1 METNNFKG
9 ALASLIE
16 GANGVISSKT
26 VVGDPIQVG
35 EITLI
40 PLVDVAFGMG
50 AGSFAG
56 AKTGSKSDK
65 VTGGV
70 GGKITPSAML
80 VLQNGNARLVSVKN
94 QDTIT
99 KILDMIPET
108 IDKISGK
115 FGKKVTEE
123 DLNDILDEAAKN
135 KK

>member
-1 METNNFKG
+1 MEGNNFKD

-26 VVGDPIQVG
+26 VVGDPIEIG
-35 EITLI
+35 EMTLI
-40 PLVDVAFGMG
+40 PLVDVSFGMG
-50 AGSFAG
+50 AGSYAG

-65 VTGGV
+65 LTGGV
-70 GGKITPSAML
+70 GGKITPSAVL
-80 VLQNGNARLVSVKN
+80 ILQNGNARLVSVKN

-123 DLNDILDEAAKN
+123 ELNDILDDAVEIQK
-135 KK
+135 